1 MKMTEEMF
9 LEIKEKIKNQD
20 LKQSEFEDILA
31 EYHITNEQFSKFI
44 SKAMEHN
51 LSIQEEDQENEAV
64 EDHVDQYYYSDN
76 ILEQYFHE
84 ITIYKLLSKEEEIEC
99 IKKAKSGDE
108 DAREKLI
115 TSNLRLVAK
124 IALKY
129 SKSGIHYMDLI
140 QDGTIGLINSIEKFD
155 ETKGYRFSTYATW
168 WIKKEIIDSLK
179 KRINTIK
186 IPNYIYLLNKKIE
199 IFERDYYD
207 KHGKKPSEEKIA
219 QELDLNVEEVVRVK
233 KALQMN
239 IINLKERDKSGLKD
253 YSTVDEI
260 DKDLEEISQKL
271 KVSKLLKKL
280 NYKERKIIEMYYG
293 LGKDGKYNFR
303 EIASELEL
311 TPERVKLLKDRAIG
325 KLKYAGERMWSL

>member
-1 MKMTEEMF
+1 M
-9 LEIKEKIKNQD
+9 
-20 LKQSEFEDILA
+20 
-31 EYHITNEQFSKFI
+31 
-44 SKAMEHN
+44 
-51 LSIQEEDQENEAV
+51 
-64 EDHVDQYYYSDN
+64 
-76 ILEQYFHE
+76 
-84 ITIYKLLSKEEEIEC
+84 
-99 IKKAKSGDE
+99 
-108 DAREKLI
+108 
-115 TSNLRLVAK
+115 AK

-199 IFERDYYD
+199 FFERDYYQE
-207 KHGKKPSEEKIA
+207 HGKKPSEEKIA